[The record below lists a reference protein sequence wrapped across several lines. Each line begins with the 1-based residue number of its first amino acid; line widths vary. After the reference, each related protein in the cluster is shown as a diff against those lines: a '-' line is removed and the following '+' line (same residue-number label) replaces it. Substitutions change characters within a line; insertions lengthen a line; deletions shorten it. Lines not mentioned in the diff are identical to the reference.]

1 MMVEK
6 ELNRGV
12 LVAVEGIDG
21 AGKTTQAE
29 ILYRNLVQRGYKVIL
44 LHEPTDSIPGR
55 KIKESAINGRHDP
68 EQELEYFIQ
77 DREQDVEK
85 NIKPALKD
93 EMIVIMDR
101 YYFSTIAYQGARGI
115 DVAMIKELNE
125 KFAPRPDLTIV
136 LDLAPTIGLSR
147 IKRRRNNTP
156 NHFER
161 EQYLS
166 KVRKVFSS
174 ITDPSIQVI
183 DGAREIKEISGE
195 ILNMVLS
202 MLKPIER
209 TRIEISP

>member
-1 MMVEK
+1 MVEK

-29 ILYRNLVQRGYKVIL
+29 ILYRNLVERGYKAIL

-55 KIKESAINGRHDP
+55 MIKESAINGRHDP

-85 NIKPALKD
+85 NIRPALKHN
-93 EMIVIMDR
+93 MIVIMDR

-115 DVAMIKELNE
+115 DIAMIKELNE

-161 EQYLS
+161 ERYLT
-166 KVRKVFSS
+166 KVRGIFSS
-174 ITDPSIQVI
+174 ITDPSIQII
-183 DGAREIKEISGE
+183 DGAPEVNEISRE

-202 MLKPIER
+202 ILKPIER
-209 TRIEISP
+209 TRIEIKP